1 MTGAPEL
8 FATWGRAQAWRGRRG
23 WAVASPAVERLE
35 RLVNLVAAL
44 IDADRPL
51 NREELHRRVG
61 GYAEGPEAF
70 RRNFER
76 DKDLLRQMGI
86 PLVLEP
92 LDPDF
97 PESQVGYRIPRD
109 RYELPDPGLTEDEL
123 AALRLAAAMVG
134 LEGWGE
140 GAAAG
145 ALRKLAG
152 AATGSPAAPVAEAP
166 ERPMSPRPVAE
177 VPVDERVA
185 AAFEATLA
193 RRLLGFRYRGEERTV
208 EPWRLS
214 YRSGQWYLSGMDRT
228 RGAERLFRLDRLE
241 SAPSPQGEPGAFTRP
256 VQLHEGPIPPWQL
269 GEGPSTPVELVVD
282 SEQAPWA
289 LSAVGE
295 EALVERLPDG
305 AVRLRLEVTN
315 LDAFRS
321 FALGFLDHAEVVS
334 PPEARKEMVTWLEA
348 LAG

>member
-1 MTGAPEL
+1 M
-8 FATWGRAQAWRGRRG
+8 
-23 WAVASPAVERLE
+23 ERLE

-51 NREELHRRVG
+51 SREELHRRVG
-61 GYAEGPEAF
+61 GYADSPEAF

-86 PLVLEP
+86 PLVLEA
-92 LDPDF
+92 LHTDLA
-97 PESQVGYRIPRD
+97 ESQVGYRIPRE

-123 AALRLAAAMVG
+123 AALRLATAMVG

-152 AATGSPAAPVAEAP
+152 AATGVPAGPTGDSATGFSVTGDAATGEAAIGKVPSATRAPATP
-166 ERPMSPRPVAE
+166 LAE

-214 YRSGQWYLSGMDRT
+214 YRSGQWYLYGFDRT
-228 RGAERLFRLDRLE
+228 RAGERLFRLDRLE
-241 SAPSPQGEPGAFTRP
+241 SPPSPEGDSGAFTRP
-256 VQLHEGPIPPWQL
+256 AQLPEGPLPAWQL
-269 GEGPSTPVELVVD
+269 GEGASTRVELLVD
-282 SEQAPWA
+282 AEQAPWA
-289 LSAVGE
+289 LSAVGD
-295 EALVERLPDG
+295 EALAERLPDG
-305 AVRLRLEVTN
+305 SVRLHLEVTSRE
-315 LDAFRS
+315 AFRS
-321 FALGFLDHAEVVS
+321 FMLGFLDHAEVLS
-334 PPEARKEMVTWLEA
+334 PPDVRNEMVTWLEA
-348 LAG
+348 LTV